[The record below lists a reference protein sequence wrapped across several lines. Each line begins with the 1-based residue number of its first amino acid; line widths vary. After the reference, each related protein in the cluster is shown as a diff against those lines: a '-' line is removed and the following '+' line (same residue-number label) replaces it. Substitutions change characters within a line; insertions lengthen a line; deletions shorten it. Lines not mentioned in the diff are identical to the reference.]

1 MSASR
6 RMIRN
11 NKFISKH
18 LVEKIDYFLFIKYF
32 FYLIYKIMYKKI
44 IYPTKEEINTWL
56 DPKEQEKLTILVNK
70 FIQTKLEKSYK
81 HKN

>member
-1 MSASR
+1 
-6 RMIRN
+6 
-11 NKFISKH
+11 
-18 LVEKIDYFLFIKYF
+18 
-32 FYLIYKIMYKKI
+32 MYKTI
-44 IYPTKEEINTWL
+44 IYPTKDEINNWL